1 VATTEG
7 TKIEGEGSQL
17 TLNHVRSE
25 VKEPGSPN
33 ALPIPSERGDAG
45 RRFIVHADE
54 NGLRVYRAKNGQ
66 NNIDLRSSEAAVLNF
81 LWGGA

>member
-1 VATTEG
+1 VE
-7 TKIEGEGSQL
+7 QV

-25 VKEPGSPN
+25 VKEPGLPN

-54 NGLRVYRAKNGQ
+54 NGLRVYESAGRRMVKTTLIFARAK
-66 NNIDLRSSEAAVLNF
+66 LLS
-81 LWGGA
+81 